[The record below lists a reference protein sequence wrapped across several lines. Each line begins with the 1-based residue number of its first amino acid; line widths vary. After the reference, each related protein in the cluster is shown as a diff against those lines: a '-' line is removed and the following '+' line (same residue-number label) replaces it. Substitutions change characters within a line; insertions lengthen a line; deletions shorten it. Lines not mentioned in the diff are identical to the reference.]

1 MRAQRRVGTVPVL
14 TLVLLLLL
22 GACTPPGLPAP
33 QSPSAPASAASSAP
47 AVEQVVVGVDGAV
60 SGFNPHAIADFS
72 PAARAVASLVLPS
85 ATVVHPDG
93 TTGFDP
99 AVVDN
104 AVVTSTT
111 PFVVT
116 YTLNR
121 AAAWSDGTPV
131 TAEDFAFLRDQ
142 MLAQPGTVD
151 PAGYRMI
158 TAIRSRN
165 AGKTVDVEF
174 AGPFPDWPTLFS
186 PLLPAHIL
194 KDAPGGWTDGLDGG
208 IPVSANR
215 YKMTSFDAVT
225 GEITLVRNDKYW
237 ADNFGPATVVLRIG
251 SPEELL
257 AALQRGDVQA
267 VFGQPDGAIAA
278 DIDAVVPADR
288 RARVPLPATVQ
299 LIFNT
304 TSGGTSDPAVRTA
317 VATTLDLDRLRN
329 TLSGGRPGGMLPVG
343 SMVSLPAKAKGRPVT
358 PPLAAMNDPAKAREL
373 LAAAGY
379 DVGGLY
385 VRQGQT
391 VLRLT
396 LGFPTRDARMA
407 AAAREIQRELGR
419 AGIEVNLLADA
430 AGPLITARAATGALD
445 LLLVTVPRSRS
456 DAVATGSGFGC
467 AQVAA
472 RRTGNLSGYCS
483 APVEAAITAA
493 LAGVGDLGPT
503 DSRLWSDLP
512 ILPIGEPTAILAVGP
527 SLQRATIGN
536 GDGWLWSGPLQGLPQ
551 WSDR

>member
-1 MRAQRRVGTVPVL
+1 M
-14 TLVLLLLL
+14 
-22 GACTPPGLPAP
+22 
-33 QSPSAPASAASSAP
+33 
-47 AVEQVVVGVDGAV
+47 VGVDGTVA
-60 SGFNPHAIADFS
+60 GFNPHAIADFS

-85 ATVVHPDG
+85 TSVVRPDG
-93 TTGFDP
+93 TTWFDP
-99 AVVDN
+99 AIVDD
-104 AVVTSTT
+104 AVVTGTM

-116 YTLNR
+116 YTLDR
-121 AAAWSDGTPV
+121 EAAWSDGTPV
-131 TAEDFAFLRDQ
+131 TAEDFVYLRDQ

-151 PAGYRMI
+151 PAGYRKI

-215 YKMTSFDAVT
+215 YKMASFDAVT

-237 ADNFGPATVVLRIG
+237 ADNSGPATVVLRIG

-267 VFGQPDGAIAA
+267 VFGQPDGAVAA
-278 DIDAVVPADR
+278 DIDAAVPADR
-288 RARVPLPATVQ
+288 RVRVPLPATVQ

-304 TSGGTSDPAVRTA
+304 TSGSTSDPAVRTA
-317 VATTLDLDRLRN
+317 IATTLDLDRLRDK
-329 TLSGGRPGGMLPVG
+329 LSGGRPGGMLPVG
-343 SMVSLPAKAKGRPVT
+343 SMVSLPAQSAGGSVT
-358 PPLAAMNDPAKAREL
+358 PPLKATDDPARAKEL

-379 DVGGLY
+379 DVSGLY
-385 VRQGQT
+385 VRQGDT

-407 AAAREIQRELGR
+407 AAAREIQQELGR
-419 AGIEVNLLADA
+419 AGIEVDLLADA

-467 AQVAA
+467 ADLTAV
-472 RRTGNLSGYCS
+472 RTGNLSGYCS
-483 APVEAAITAA
+483 APVEAAISAA
-493 LAGVGDLGPT
+493 LAGVGDLGSA
-503 DSRLWSDLP
+503 DSRLWADLP

-527 SLQRATIGN
+527 SLQRATAGN
-536 GDGWLWSGPLQGLPQ
+536 GDGWLWSGPLQGLPG
-551 WSDR
+551 WTDR